1 MLRLYAVLTV
11 PRIGTLVN
19 ILKAFILKQLILIYC
34 VDMSSTVWELDFYSR
49 PILDENGKKLWE
61 VLICESPN
69 DIDSSPENLFKYA
82 QYCSSQTVNSL
93 WLREAI
99 ETAIAEAETKPQKIR
114 FFRRQ
119 MNNMIVKACEDVGI
133 TPVPS
138 RRTYA
143 LNQWLAKR
151 FQEVYPQEPGFDQKT
166 ANTASVQYP
175 PLNPVSLPDAVK
187 GDRGDKWTLV
197 SLAAADFSEMKE
209 WDIAFEESF
218 ALSLVGISPDTTIPG
233 LIIYSPRATPLAAWM
248 SGLEM
253 GYLQLEVSARSQLR
267 LETGLSD
274 SWTLVNLT
282 NQEMLE
288 EAQNFETAKQKANGV
303 HFLAVQTAP
312 NSESFAGFW
321 LLKE

>member
-1 MLRLYAVLTV
+1 
-11 PRIGTLVN
+11 
-19 ILKAFILKQLILIYC
+19 
-34 VDMSSTVWELDFYSR
+34 MSNTVWELDFYSR
-49 PILDENGKKLWE
+49 PVLDENGKKLWE

-69 DIDSSPENLFKYA
+69 DIARSPDSLFKYA
-82 QYCSSQTVNSL
+82 EYCSNKTVNSL

-99 ETAIAEAETKPQKIR
+99 EKVIAQAKTPPKKIR

-119 MNNMIVKACEDVGI
+119 MNNMIVKACEDLGV
-133 TPVPS
+133 TPLPS

-143 LNQWLAKR
+143 LNQWIEERIKN
-151 FQEVYPQEPGFDQKT
+151 VYPQEDGFDLKT
-166 ANTASVQYP
+166 ANTPSVQYP
-175 PLNPVSLPDAVK
+175 PLNAIPLPDAVK

-197 SLAAADFSEMKE
+197 SLPASAFDEMKE

-218 ALSLVGISPDTTIPG
+218 SLSLVNTTPDTVIPG
-233 LIIYSPRATPLAAWM
+233 LIVYSPRATPLAAWM

-253 GYLQLEVSARSQLR
+253 GYLNLEKSVRPQLR

-282 NQEMLE
+282 NPDMVE
-288 EAQNFETAKQKANGV
+288 EAEKFETAKKKAHGV
-303 HFLAVQTAP
+303 HFLAVQIDP
-312 NSESFAGFW
+312 DSESFAGFW

>member
-1 MLRLYAVLTV
+1 
-11 PRIGTLVN
+11 
-19 ILKAFILKQLILIYC
+19 
-34 VDMSSTVWELDFYSR
+34 MSNTVWELDFYSR

-69 DIDSSPENLFKYA
+69 EIKRSPDSLFKYA
-82 QYCSSQTVNSL
+82 QYCSSKTVNSL

-99 ETAIAEAETKPQKIR
+99 DKAIAEAETAPKKIR

-119 MNNMIVKACEDVGI
+119 MNNMIVKACEDAGI
-133 TPVPS
+133 TPLPS

-143 LNQWLAKR
+143 LNRWLEKR
-151 FQEVYPQEPGFDQKT
+151 IKDVYPQEEGYDLKT
-166 ANTASVQYP
+166 ANSTSVQYP
-175 PLNPVSLPDAVK
+175 PLNPIPLPDAVK
-187 GDRGDKWTLV
+187 GDRGDKWLFV
-197 SLAAADFSEMKE
+197 SLAAADFDEMKE

-218 ALSLVGISPDTTIPG
+218 PLSLLDITPDTMIPG
-233 LIIYSPRATPLAAWM
+233 LIIYSPRATALAAWM

-253 GYLQLEVSARSQLR
+253 GYLQLEADLRPQLR

-282 NQEMLE
+282 NKETVSQ
-288 EAQNFETAKQKANGV
+288 AQDFEKAKQKAHGV
-303 HFLAVQTAP
+303 HFLAVQSSP
-312 NSESFAGFW
+312 DSESFAGFW

>member
-1 MLRLYAVLTV
+1 
-11 PRIGTLVN
+11 
-19 ILKAFILKQLILIYC
+19 
-34 VDMSSTVWELDFYSR
+34 MSNTVWELDFYSR
-49 PILDENGKKLWE
+49 PVLDENGKKLWE

-69 DIDSSPENLFKYA
+69 DIERSPDTLFKYA
-82 QYCSSQTVNSL
+82 QYCSSKSVNSL
-93 WLREAI
+93 WLKEAI
-99 ETAIAEAETKPQKIR
+99 EQAIAEAETTPKKIR

-119 MNNMIVKACEDVGI
+119 MNNMIVKACEDIGI
-133 TPVPS
+133 TPLPS

-143 LNQWLAKR
+143 LNQWIDER
-151 FQEVYPQEPGFDQKT
+151 MDDFYPHEEGYDLKT
-166 ANTASVQYP
+166 AQTASVQYP
-175 PLNPVSLPDAVK
+175 PLNPIPLPDAVK

-197 SLAAADFSEMKE
+197 SLPAAAFDEMKE

-218 ALSLVGISPDTTIPG
+218 SLSLANATADTIIPG

-253 GYLQLEVSARSQLR
+253 GYLMPEKSAKPQLR

-282 NQEMLE
+282 SKDMVE
-288 EAQNFETAKQKANGV
+288 EAEKFEVAKQKANGV
-303 HFLAVQTAP
+303 HFLAVQTDP
-312 NSESFAGFW
+312 DSEKFAGFW

>member
-1 MLRLYAVLTV
+1 
-11 PRIGTLVN
+11 
-19 ILKAFILKQLILIYC
+19 
-34 VDMSSTVWELDFYSR
+34 MSNTVWELDFYSR
-49 PILDENGKKLWE
+49 PVLDEDDKKLWE

-69 DIDSSPENLFKYA
+69 SIDRSPDSLFKYA
-82 QYCSSQTVNSL
+82 RYCTNKTVNSL
-93 WLREAI
+93 WLRETI
-99 ETAIAEAETKPQKIR
+99 EQAIAEAETAPKKIR

-119 MNNMIVKACEDVGI
+119 MNNMIVKACEDAGV

-143 LNQWLAKR
+143 LKQWIEERL
-151 FQEVYPQEPGFDQKT
+151 ENVYPQEEGYDLK
-166 ANTASVQYP
+166 AASSASVKYP
-175 PLNPVSLPDAVK
+175 PLNPISLPDAVK
-187 GDRGDKWTLV
+187 GDRGDKWTFV
-197 SLAAADFSEMKE
+197 SLSAADFDDMKE

-218 ALSLVGISPDTTIPG
+218 ALSLLNITSDTIIPG

-253 GYLQLEVSARSQLR
+253 GYLQWEKTARPQLR

-282 NQEMLE
+282 NKDTVKQAE
-288 EAQNFETAKQKANGV
+288 EFERAKQKANGV
-303 HFLAVQTAP
+303 HFLAVQTNP
-312 NSESFAGFW
+312 DSEAFAGFW